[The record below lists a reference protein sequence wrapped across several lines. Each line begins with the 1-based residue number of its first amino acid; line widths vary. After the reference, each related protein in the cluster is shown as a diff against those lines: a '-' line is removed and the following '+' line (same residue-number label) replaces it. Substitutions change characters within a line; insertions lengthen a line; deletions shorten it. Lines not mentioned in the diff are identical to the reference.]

1 MPEPEKFVREPPETV
16 MSDLVKFEE
25 DSEREKVSV
34 VVSPA
39 ASEERSELIAMDG
52 AAESLVEVSVACV
65 AALPAKSLTSA
76 VMVSVPSLRGER
88 SRPETE

>member
-1 MPEPEKFVREPPETV
+1 VPEPEKFVREPPETV

-52 AAESLVEVSVACV
+52 AAESLMELTVACV
-65 AALPAKSLTSA
+65 AELPAKSLTSA
-76 VMVSVPSLRGER
+76 VMVRVPSAREER
-88 SRPETE
+88 SRPVTE

>member
-52 AAESLVEVSVACV
+52 AAVSLVVEVEACV
-65 AALPAKSLTSA
+65 AELPARSSTSA
-76 VMVSVPSLRGER
+76 VMESVPSLREER
-88 SRPETE
+88 SRLETE